1 MRKQYKTMLKKKSFF
16 EKLTGGIKFDDESE
30 FLVDEEPKLMK
41 KSHETEFKEEV
52 EEEQDGELTIDLY
65 QTNGEIV
72 VQSMI
77 AGVLPE
83 NLSIMITR
91 DTLTIKGKREENRS
105 IKEGDYYVRELYW
118 GSFSRTISLPEEV
131 DPEEAEAIEKH
142 GLLVIKLPKI
152 NKHKQTNL
160 KVKSI

>member
-1 MRKQYKTMLKKKSFF
+1 MLKKKSFF